1 MAFLDAGLA
10 GLGEEIFSDL
20 KTYGRA
26 RIAVSSSAITAL
38 TYLPDCTLA
47 IEFTDG
53 SRYAISDFP
62 PPEFARWLSS
72 LSKGGYF
79 NAHIRGKF

>member
-26 RIAVSSSAITAL
+26 RIAISSSAIEAL
-38 TYLPDCTLA
+38 TYLRDRTLS
-47 IEFTDG
+47 IEFSDG
-53 SRYAISDFP
+53 SRYAIANFP
-62 PPEFARWLSS
+62 PIELARWLNSGS
-72 LSKGGYF
+72 IGGYW
-79 NAHIRGKF
+79 NRNLKGKY